1 MEIAIN
7 SVLFIHL
14 LGMAGL
20 LGGTLAQL
28 KAKPKRV
35 TNLMLHSALT
45 QLVTGFIL
53 TGLVQANKEEI
64 RMPIVG
70 LKMLFVLIILLLL
83 ILARKKPTN
92 AKYYTILGLTIAN
105 VGLALFVTN
114 Q

>member
-1 MEIAIN
+1 MEMAIN

-28 KAKPKRV
+28 KSSHKQV
-35 TNLMLHSALT
+35 TKLMIHSALT

-53 TGLVQANKEEI
+53 VGLVQANKEEI
-64 RMPIVG
+64 SMPIVSI
-70 LKMLFVLIILLLL
+70 KMLFILIILTVL
-83 ILARKKPTN
+83 ILARKKLTN
-92 AKYYTILGLTIAN
+92 IKYYTVLGLTIAN
-105 VGLALFVTN
+105 VGLALFVTS